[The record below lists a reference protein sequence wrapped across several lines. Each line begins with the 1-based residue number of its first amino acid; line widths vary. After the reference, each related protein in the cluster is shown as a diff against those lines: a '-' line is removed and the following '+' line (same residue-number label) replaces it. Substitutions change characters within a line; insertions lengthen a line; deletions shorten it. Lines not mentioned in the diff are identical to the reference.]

1 MLCAKRAH
9 EDRTLPFERKQT
21 STSTKEGLSTAG
33 SWKQGEREETVLL
46 QTQAPPGSGE
56 VFAELELELN
66 LA

>member
-9 EDRTLPFERKQT
+9 EDRPLPFERKQT
-21 STSTKEGLSTAG
+21 STSTTECLSAAG

-46 QTQAPPGSGE
+46 QTQAPPGFGE
-56 VFAELELELN
+56 VFAELEFELN

>member
-21 STSTKEGLSTAG
+21 SKSTKECLSAAG

-46 QTQAPPGSGE
+46 QTPGPPGSGE

-66 LA
+66 LS